1 METKTYSLSKML
13 SSMKIAYEVKQSISS
28 LINTDISEPT
38 KRKKCAHWLCQFPGI
53 SSVRFAWFSFHFFL
67 YFKNTYK
74 FIYISIWRREHYGS
88 KCFTDALQKA
98 LYSFL
103 LL

>member
-38 KRKKCAHWLCQFPGI
+38 RRNKCVHWLCQFPGI

-67 YFKNTYK
+67 YFK
-74 FIYISIWRREHYGS
+74 SHV
-88 KCFTDALQKA
+88 
-98 LYSFL
+98 
-103 LL
+103 